1 MKCRQLQNFSA
12 RSAQKWQQKCRLRTF
27 KRFSEKLFLK
37 TIKRKKFAYI
47 EFRNFQSFLFPK
59 IPFVQWP
66 NSWSLPPHFEPWY
79 ESEIFGGG
87 DPSKG
92 GGIFPQSSRKN
103 WGISP
108 HFRRR
113 RRREKFLST
122 FFEIFV
128 KFVNKNAIKSD
139 FWGDCVEVSR
149 KFSKNPR
156 FWQKRLRH
164 QTVY

>member
-1 MKCRQLQNFSA
+1 M
-12 RSAQKWQQKCRLRTF
+12 
-27 KRFSEKLFLK
+27 E
-37 TIKRKKFAYI
+37 
-47 EFRNFQSFLFPK
+47 
-59 IPFVQWP
+59 
-66 NSWSLPPHFEPWY
+66 
-79 ESEIFGGG
+79 GG

-92 GGIFPQSSRKN
+92 GAIFPQSGRKN

-108 HFRRR
+108 RFRRR

-122 FFEIFV
+122 FFEIFG

-156 FWQKRLRH
+156 FWQKSISTLGRNFEKYFYRGALTPLPKNLPGYNPSTEPLSPLQLRIWR
-164 QTVY
+164 TS

>member
-1 MKCRQLQNFSA
+1 MSEA
-12 RSAQKWQQKCRLRTF
+12 R
-27 KRFSEKLFLK
+27 
-37 TIKRKKFAYI
+37 
-47 EFRNFQSFLFPK
+47 FRSYTR
-59 IPFVQWP
+59 
-66 NSWSLPPHFEPWY
+66 SWFRRRVINLHERGDA
-79 ESEIFGGG
+79 FGASKGIYQRYLGG
-87 DPSKG
+87 DPSRG
-92 GGIFPQSSRKN
+92 RVIFPQSGRKN

-156 FWQKRLRH
+156 FWQKSISTLGRNFEKYFYRGALISP
-164 QTVY
+164 QKSPWNVLGNLDSPNYPNLQLIQI